1 MTELLAKKADLAAT
15 VAAAERAQR
24 ARPLLHP
31 EMGKLYRDW
40 VIDARDGLRD
50 PDRRTDAMTAL
61 RAMVEE
67 IVLTPAQGK
76 LGIVL
81 KGDLA
86 AMLAAASPRSN
97 SEDLQRQVKLVAGGG
112 FEPPTFGL

>member
-1 MTELLAKKADLAAT
+1 MSRLNPTSAWIVTDE
-15 VAAAERAQR
+15 
-24 ARPLLHP
+24 
-31 EMGKLYRDW
+31 
-40 VIDARDGLRD
+40 ARDGLRD
-50 PDRRTDAMTAL
+50 PDRRMEAMTAL

-67 IVLTPAQGK
+67 IVLTPDGDA

-86 AMLAAASPRSN
+86 AMLAAASPKQEA
-97 SEDLQRQVKLVAGGG
+97 SEIRRQVKLVAGGG

>member
-1 MTELLAKKADLAAT
+1 
-15 VAAAERAQR
+15 
-24 ARPLLHP
+24 
-31 EMGKLYRDW
+31 MGKIYRDW
-40 VIDARDGLRD
+40 VIEARDGLND
-50 PDRRTDAMTAL
+50 ADRRGGATAAL

-67 IVLTPAQGK
+67 IVLTPEGDG

-86 AMLAAASPRSN
+86 AMLAAAGLTSDA
-97 SEDLQRQVKLVAGGG
+97 EDLRRQAMLVAGGG

>member
-15 VAAAERAQR
+15 IVAAERAQR
-24 ARPLLHP
+24 TRPLLHP
-31 EMGKLYRDW
+31 EMGKLYREW
-40 VIDARDGLRD
+40 VIDARNGLRD
-50 PDRRTDAMTAL
+50 ADRRTAAMTAL

-67 IVLTPAQGK
+67 IVLTPEQGT

-86 AMLAAASPRSN
+86 AMCAASPRSN
-97 SEDLQRQVKLVAGGG
+97 SEDLQRQIKVVAGAG
-112 FEPPTFGL
+112 FEPATFGL

>member
-1 MTELLAKKADLAAT
+1 
-15 VAAAERAQR
+15 
-24 ARPLLHP
+24 
-31 EMGKLYRDW
+31 MGKLYRDW
-40 VIDARDGLRD
+40 VIEARDGLND
-50 PDRRTDAMTAL
+50 ADRRAGATTAL

-67 IVLTPAQGK
+67 IVLTPEGET

-86 AMLAAASPRSN
+86 AMLAAASPRSD
-97 SEDLQRQVKLVAGGG
+97 SADLQRQVKVVAGGG